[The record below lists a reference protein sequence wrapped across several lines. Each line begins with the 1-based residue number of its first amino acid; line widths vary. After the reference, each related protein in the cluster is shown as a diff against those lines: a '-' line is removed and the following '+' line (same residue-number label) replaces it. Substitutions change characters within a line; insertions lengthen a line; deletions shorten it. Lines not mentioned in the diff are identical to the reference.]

1 MKVLFT
7 FGGMP
12 HYLIAL
18 LNKINDSV
26 KYEVIAVIPEKQG
39 KTIGEGVK
47 QEFKNI
53 KFKLIQTSEYS
64 TYYKKPFLKN
74 LKQIIKTEKPEIII
88 TLWPYV
94 LGFIFYPSLLFA
106 IKKRNIKFVFREIPF
121 NTAPFNYPFKYY
133 KTNPIF
139 DENMIYQKTSGF
151 LFYVNIL
158 FVTILRKIFY
168 SFTDATI
175 NYTTLAYEIQP
186 SYGIK
191 KENIYITHNSPDTDE
206 LFKVKAELKQLN
218 IQKVN
223 HRIIHIGRLVKW
235 KRVDLLLEAVA
246 KLKTEYLDINLV
258 IVGNGP
264 ETDSLKKYAEILNI
278 AENIEWA
285 GGVYDYP
292 TIGKLLLSSE
302 IYVLAGM
309 GGLSI
314 NEAMAFGKPI
324 ICSICDGTEKT
335 LVREGENG
343 LYFENGN
350 SEDLAL
356 KIKELFNSP
365 NKLENMGE
373 KSEQII
379 REEININTV
388 VANFIIAFDQII
400 EPL

>member
-26 KYEVIAVIPEKQG
+26 KYDVIAVIPEKQG

-64 TYYKKPFLKN
+64 AYYKKPFLKN
-74 LKQIIKTEKPEIII
+74 LKRIIKTEKPQIII

-94 LGFIFYPSLLFA
+94 LGFIFYPRLIFA
-106 IKKRNIKFVFREIPF
+106 IKRSKIKFIFREIPF
-121 NTAPFNYPFKYY
+121 NTAPFNNPFKYY

-139 DENMIYQKTSGF
+139 NENMVYQKTSGIS
-151 LFYVNIL
+151 FYANIL
-158 FVTILRKIFY
+158 FITILRKIFY
-168 SFTDATI
+168 SFSDATI
-175 NYTTLAYEIQP
+175 NYTPLAYEIQP

-206 LFKVKAELKQLN
+206 IFKVKTELKQLN

-246 KLKTEYLDINLV
+246 KVKAEYLDINLV
-258 IVGNGP
+258 IVGSGP
-264 ETDSLKKYAEILNI
+264 ETESLKKYAEILNI
-278 AENIEWA
+278 TENIEWA

-314 NEAMAFGKPI
+314 NEAMAFGNPI
-324 ICSICDGTEKT
+324 ICSVCDGTEKT

-343 LYFENGN
+343 TYFESGN

-356 KIKELFNSP
+356 KIKELFSNP

-388 VANFIIAFDQII
+388 VTNFIIAFDQII
-400 EPL
+400 EPV